1 MTSTT
6 DLPAP
11 ATTLRR
17 VEPTPRSWAEYRGVA
32 PDDLI
37 EECLELAGELSGA
50 RILQVNAT
58 AYGGG
63 VAELLSSQIGL
74 LVDAG
79 LAAEWRLLCPDAA
92 LFDVTKRIHNGMQ
105 GQELEMS
112 AAEVETYE
120 RHNAHCAAMVGGGWD
135 LVMIHDPQPLA
146 LIASAPRSGP
156 WVWRCHIDTAAPA
169 QAVWSLLEPYVLSY
183 DATVFTLPGFRPPA
197 LGPQPSVAIAPAI
210 DPLSSKNVPLP
221 ASVVERVVGATRLDP
236 GRPLALQVSRFD
248 PWKDPLGVV
257 EAWRLARRE
266 VPGLQLALVGSM
278 AEDDPEGLEIY
289 EQVRA
294 ATSEEADCHLL
305 TNLQGI
311 GATEVNALQ
320 SHADVV
326 IQKSLRE
333 GFGLTVSEALWKGK
347 PVIGGRAGGIP
358 LQIGDNEAGV
368 LVDSVE
374 ACARALVALV
384 TDGDRAR
391 RLGSAGRERVRREF
405 LMPRLV
411 RDELR
416 LYRDLLAGARDR

>member
-6 DLPAP
+6 DLPRP

-17 VEPTPRSWAEYRGVA
+17 VEPTPRNWGDYRGVA
-32 PDDLI
+32 PDELI
-37 EECLELAGELSGA
+37 EECLDLGGHLSGA
-50 RILQVNAT
+50 RVLQVNAT

-74 LVDAG
+74 LADAG

-92 LFDVTKRIHNGMQ
+92 LFDVTKRMHNGMQ
-105 GQELEMS
+105 GQELELS
-112 AAEVETYE
+112 AAEVEIYE
-120 RHNAHCAAMVGGGWD
+120 RHNAHCAAMLGGGWD
-135 LVMIHDPQPLA
+135 LVMIHDPQPLP
-146 LIASAPRSGP
+146 LIASAARSGP

-169 QAVWSLLEPYVLSY
+169 RAVWDLLEPYVLSY
-183 DATVFTLPGFRPPA
+183 DASVFTLPEFRPAA
-197 LGPQPSVAIAPAI
+197 LGPQPTRAIAPAI

-221 ASVVERVVGATRLDP
+221 ASVVERVVGSAGIDRAQ
-236 GRPLALQVSRFD
+236 PLALQVSRFD

-266 VPGLQLALVGSM
+266 VAGLQLALIGSM
-278 AEDDPEGLEIY
+278 ADDDPEGLEIY
-289 EQVRA
+289 EQVRT
-294 ATSEEADCHLL
+294 ATSDEPDCHLL
-305 TNLQGI
+305 TNHQGI

-358 LQIGDNEAGV
+358 LQIGDDEAGI

-374 ACARALVALV
+374 ACADALVALLM
-384 TDGDRAR
+384 DQERAR
-391 RLGSAGRERVRREF
+391 RLGAAGRDRVRREF

-416 LYRDLLAGARDR
+416 LYRELLTSAGA